1 MNVLRKLWRS
11 KGPVVVA
18 WLFGK
23 FITVLR
29 LQPGDVLVVY
39 DHQLLD
45 IMTDPKLMSFPF
57 NVPLINAEA
66 MYGAEVM
73 LFKQMNFKELTAIY
87 QIALTAHQEAECER
101 IQSSV
106 SQG

>member
-1 MNVLRKLWRS
+1 MIKRLWRVY
-11 KGPVVVA
+11 GPKVVA
-18 WLFGK
+18 WVFSK

-29 LQPGDVLVVY
+29 LQPGDAVIVY
-39 DHQLLD
+39 DIELLD
-45 IMTDPKLMSFPF
+45 TLAEARIPLQFK
-57 NVPLINAEA
+57 VPLINGQSYNGREHL
-66 MYGAEVM
+66 